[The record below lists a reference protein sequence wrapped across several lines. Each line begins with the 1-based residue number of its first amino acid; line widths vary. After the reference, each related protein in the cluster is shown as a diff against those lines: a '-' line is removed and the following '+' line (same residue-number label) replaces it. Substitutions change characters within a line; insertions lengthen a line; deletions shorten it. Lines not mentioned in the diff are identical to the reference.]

1 MPGDKFQDT
10 VTVSNTTDQEAE
22 ILFRTAV
29 EGQNKSQTE
38 LLKGVKLTVDMDDET
53 VRGTLDS
60 PGLSKN
66 HSLGKFSPDE
76 KEN

>member
-1 MPGDKFQDT
+1 MPLKTFVWFLVTFCVNMGILPGDKFQDT

-38 LLKGVKLTVDMDDET
+38 LLKGVKLTVDMDDT
-53 VRGTLDS
+53 RS
-60 PGLSKN
+60 A
-66 HSLGKFSPDE
+66 
-76 KEN
+76 